1 MSKRFTEAEIAEV
14 WERRKAGE
22 PTRSIAR
29 RLGRNGS
36 SIRRVFE
43 DVGGVR
49 PAPDVEQSGI
59 CRPGTGEDLAWGG
72 CGGFVAG
79 DAHGVWDGGQRRPPA
94 GCCFQRTAPT
104 RTHPVPGGADTR
116 FMGNLDRCSHRLYS
130 VRSGLLLI
138 TVVVLAAACGADAG
152 ISDVT
157 DSSTTIVIGQL
168 GFIEGTVTAGPQCP
182 VQRVPPDPACQD
194 RPVAGAT
201 ILITERGSGTVARLV
216 TDELGRF
223 SAALAPVSM

>member
-1 MSKRFTEAEIAEV
+1 
-14 WERRKAGE
+14 
-22 PTRSIAR
+22 
-29 RLGRNGS
+29 
-36 SIRRVFE
+36 
-43 DVGGVR
+43 
-49 PAPDVEQSGI
+49 
-59 CRPGTGEDLAWGG
+59 
-72 CGGFVAG
+72 
-79 DAHGVWDGGQRRPPA
+79 
-94 GCCFQRTAPT
+94 
-104 RTHPVPGGADTR
+104 
-116 FMGNLDRCSHRLYS
+116 MGNLDRSSHRLYS

-223 SAALAPVSM
+223 SAALAPGFYVIEPQPLEGLLGTPGPTEVTVESQNSAVVEFLYDTGIR